1 MKDHVEIGTVWRRI
15 NGKERVEVRRIWFW
29 PGEGWTVRAHPIRGG
44 RVLVAD
50 RDWFAANYARE
61 EEPGEVERV

>member
-1 MKDHVEIGTVWRRI
+1 MTGVEVGTVWRRI
-15 NGKERVEVRRIWFW
+15 AGRERVRVERVWFW

-50 RDWFAANYARE
+50 QRWFLDNYAKV
-61 EEPGEVERV
+61 EP